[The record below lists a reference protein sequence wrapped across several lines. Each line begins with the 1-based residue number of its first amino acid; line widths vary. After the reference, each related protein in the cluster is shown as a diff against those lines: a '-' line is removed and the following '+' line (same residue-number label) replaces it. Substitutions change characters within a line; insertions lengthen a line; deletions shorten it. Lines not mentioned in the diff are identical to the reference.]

1 MEVAMAESSSLRA
14 DLHGVLSAVV
24 TPFTAGGED
33 IDEAALRAV
42 VEHAVNAGI
51 HGVIPCGS
59 TGEFAT
65 LTPDERRRVVEV
77 VADAADGR
85 TPVIPQVGAMTTTEA
100 AALARHA
107 ESCGAA
113 VVMVVAPYYEALTVA
128 EIGDYYRRVADAV
141 SIPVMVYNL
150 PAVTGVN
157 LAPAEVARMAR
168 DVPSIRY
175 VKDTTGDLSQAAQL
189 IHDHADVVS
198 TFVGWDPLYFAAL
211 CEGAAGS
218 VLGAGNIV
226 PGQTAEIYELVHAG
240 RIAEARERWEHL
252 YPLMRFLVSGRY
264 TPAVKAGVQLL
275 GLASGHCR
283 APVAAVEPQRVAE
296 LEALLK
302 GVGAL

>member
-1 MEVAMAESSSLRA
+1 MPDQGSDLR
-14 DLHGVLSAVV
+14 GVLSAVV
-24 TPFTAGGED
+24 TPFTADGEE
-33 IDEAALRAV
+33 IDEAGLRAV
-42 VEHAVNAGI
+42 VEHTVSGGV
-51 HGVIPCGS
+51 HGLIPCGS

-65 LTPDERRRVVEV
+65 LSPDERRRVVEV
-77 VADAADGR
+77 VADAAAGR
-85 TPVIPQVGAMTTTEA
+85 TPVVPQVGGMTTREA

-107 ESCGAA
+107 ESHGAA
-113 VVMVVAPYYEALTVA
+113 AVMVVAPYYEALTVA
-128 EIGDYYRRVADAV
+128 EIADYYRRVADAV

-157 LAPAEVARMAR
+157 LAPADVARMAR
-168 DVPSIRY
+168 DVPTIRY

-189 IHDHADVVS
+189 IHDHGDVVA

-218 VLGAGNIV
+218 VLGAANIV
-226 PGQTAEIYELVHAG
+226 PAQTADIYEQVYAG
-240 RIAEARERWEHL
+240 RIAEARERWEQL
-252 YPLMRFLVSGRY
+252 YPLMRFLVGGRY

-283 APVAAVEPQRVAE
+283 APVAPLEPERVAE

-302 GVGAL
+302 GAGAL